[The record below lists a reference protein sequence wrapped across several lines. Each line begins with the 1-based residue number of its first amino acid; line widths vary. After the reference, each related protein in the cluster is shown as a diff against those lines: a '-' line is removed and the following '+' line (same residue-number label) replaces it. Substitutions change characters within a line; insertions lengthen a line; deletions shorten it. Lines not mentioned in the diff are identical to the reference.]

1 MDLEDLKL
9 IAEVCRRAGFA
20 KVAKDRGVDPSAISR
35 AVAGFE
41 RDLGLPLFTRT
52 TRKLAPT
59 PACEALIARTASLV
73 AELESAVDSVQTAD
87 AGLSGT
93 LRVLSPVSFGLR
105 WLLPLLPRWMA
116 EHPGLKVDLRLSDAT
131 LDLVEERIDVA
142 IRLGPLSPSSYVAR
156 ALLPMRARACA
167 STEYLK
173 RHGRPRSP
181 VDLARHT
188 CLVLDMPA
196 FGDVW
201 QFKDAR
207 GKLTSVTVAARVL
220 SSNALALRELALGG
234 VGIVLQADW
243 IVAPDIASGAL
254 VDLFPRHEA
263 TASYFG
269 NAAWL
274 LRPQA
279 RTVPRR
285 TQAFWEFLISHARSC

>member
-1 MDLEDLKL
+1 MDIEDLKL
-9 IAEVCRRAGFA
+9 IAEVCRRGGFA

-73 AELESAVDSVQTAD
+73 VELESAIDSVQTAD

-116 EHPGLKVDLRLSDAT
+116 EHPGLKLDLRLSDAI

-156 ALLPMRARACA
+156 KLLPMRARACA
-167 STEYLK
+167 SPEYLK
-173 RHGRPRSP
+173 RYGRPRSP
-181 VDLARHT
+181 ADLARHV

-196 FGDVW
+196 FGNVW
-201 QFKDAR
+201 QFKDGR
-207 GKLTSVTVAARVL
+207 GKLTSVTVAAHVL
-220 SSNALALRELALGG
+220 SSNALALRGLALAG
-234 VGIVLQADW
+234 VGVVLQADW
-243 IVAPDIASGAL
+243 IVAADLTSGTL

-263 TASYFG
+263 SASYFG

-274 LRPQA
+274 LRPQS

-285 TQAFWEFLISHARSC
+285 TQAFWEFLISRARSC